1 MREQVE
7 KVIEQ
12 LRINVV
18 QPDGGD
24 LELVNVS
31 DDASLRDAI
40 FAANTGGPTAI
51 NLTGDITLVQMATLL
66 TLDGGPPFG
75 VKALSERLGRSLS
88 ATSRLVDQLVR
99 RRLLRRSE
107 DPQDRRGKL
116 LELAPAG
123 RRLVAQLME
132 RRAEAYLQ
140 LTERLPPREQAAVA
154 RAMTLLAKAGGGR
167 VP

>member
-1 MREQVE
+1 MNATILFMQRDDGAGGVIDRAAFAESMRAVRR
-7 KVIEQ
+7 VM
-12 LRINVV
+12 
-18 QPDGGD
+18 
-24 LELVNVS
+24 
-31 DDASLRDAI
+31 ARDFFLGAI
-40 FAANTGGPTAI
+40 AA
-51 NLTGDITLVQMATLL
+51 LDEGDITLVQMATLL

-167 VP
+167 AP